1 VRLLRTLRDRILRT
15 VLPDIEAGACIPE
28 HGCCCGQP
36 FIAQLNCFG
45 TCVPSSSCSNGSRCF

>member
-1 VRLLRTLRDRILRT
+1 M
-15 VLPDIEAGACIPE
+15 LPDIEAGACIPE

-45 TCVPSSSCSNGSRCF
+45 TCVPASSCFPWSSSRCQ